1 MRSSLGLR
9 INKRL
14 TMMLPGARLASI
26 TTGMSTRVARPFPTS
41 PRPRGIASVGRSN
54 TAIRRRFGESA
65 TIGATV
71 GRLRRRDPASLLI
84 DLPSTRSVALVL
96 GRCAPMTAWG
106 RLRARKLKWT
116 DSRVRTA
123 GGQLRIP
130 KAKMTTAPHRRPF
143 AVAKREKELGLTVT
157 APVV

>member
-1 MRSSLGLR
+1 MRSSQGLR
-9 INKRL
+9 INKRV
-14 TMMLPGARLASI
+14 TMMLLEERLASI
-26 TTGMSTRVARPFPTS
+26 TTGMSTRVARPFPTF
-41 PRPRGIASVGRSN
+41 RVMRIASLGRSN

-65 TIGATV
+65 TTGATV

-143 AVAKREKELGLTVT
+143 AVAKSEKGLGLTVT